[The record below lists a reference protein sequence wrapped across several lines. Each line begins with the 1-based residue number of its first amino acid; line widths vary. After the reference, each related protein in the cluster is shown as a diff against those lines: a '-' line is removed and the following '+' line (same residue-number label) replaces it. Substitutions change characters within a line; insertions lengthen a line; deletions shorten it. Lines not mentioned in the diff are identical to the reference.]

1 MSGKTIQHKLSTPK
15 GIAMNAATQNKGGRR
30 LAATASFESGERGIR
45 TPGTGFP
52 AHGISSAA
60 QSATLSSL
68 RETANGGQNVRSGGS
83 ACGVKDFRRRIP
95 NSERRTRSLLLFLF
109 FLSFSSLFVLFAFAL
124 LLLGGLFF
132 GGGFRL
138 FARFGFLAGFLGLF
152 LGDGGREFIDLV
164 LGDCFVA
171 RLCGDRRFE
180 PGFDRVAGRIQFA
193 PGGVFAAGLV
203 FDFFSVQL
211 FDPDGEIFVRAAEL
225 TFEGGFIQR
234 HVRSF
239 FLR

>member
-45 TPGTGFP
+45 TPGPSFP
-52 AHGISSAA
+52 GLGISSAA

-109 FLSFSSLFVLFAFAL
+109 FLFSLFCLLFC
-124 LLLGGLFF
+124 
-132 GGGFRL
+132 R
-138 FARFGFLAGFLGLF
+138 
-152 LGDGGREFIDLV
+152 
-164 LGDCFVA
+164 C
-171 RLCGDRRFE
+171 LC
-180 PGFDRVAGRIQFA
+180 
-193 PGGVFAAGLV
+193 
-203 FDFFSVQL
+203 
-211 FDPDGEIFVRAAEL
+211 
-225 TFEGGFIQR
+225 
-234 HVRSF
+234 F
-239 FLR
+239 FLRLVAGLCWCCFLSSCSCFW